1 MSLGWIVLAVVGW
14 LLGAL
19 FVLVLMRM
27 AGDQERAARHEQKR
41 LYPFSDVTITMRRG
55 RGAFVR
61 GPKC

>member
-1 MSLGWIVLAVVGW
+1 LSLGWILLAVVGW

-41 LYPFSDVTITMRRG
+41 LYPFSDVTITMS
-55 RGAFVR
+55 
-61 GPKC
+61 